1 MSRKK
6 SQRKKE
12 TREESPKEKGTENN
26 ELPSKPSTQKQKKT
40 LRKEINSPFIGKIKK
55 LVSKWGRITRT
66 DTELAP
72 NSPFP

>member
-26 ELPSKPSTQKQKKT
+26 ELPSKPSTQKQKKNPEKGDKFSFYWKD
-40 LRKEINSPFIGKIKK
+40 KEIG
-55 LVSKWGRITRT
+55 
-66 DTELAP
+66 E
-72 NSPFP
+72 